1 VTAGA
6 QAPKAADQEFEAEA
20 QEGRERGPRQEQGR
34 GGPCRRGQVD
44 NCGRAR
50 AQLRTLDSG
59 VRVTRTN
66 DKGEMEYLDDKQ
78 RAAETKHAKDAIA
91 ADCPR

>member
-1 VTAGA
+1 VSPRPSPTTAA
-6 QAPKAADQEFEAEA
+6 AP
-20 QEGRERGPRQEQGR
+20 GRSCAP
-34 GGPCRRGQVD
+34 
-44 NCGRAR
+44 
-50 AQLRTLDSG
+50 LDSG